1 MSRQTIATVSIPPT
15 DEPVASPAAPGF
27 TVADDARLRDSLK
40 RCSPAT
46 YEAAREFRR
55 TGNAALLPVL
65 VHGII
70 ERYVE
75 RELRAKLASADDT
88 LRLAE
93 DLRLDSLTR
102 MEIVLLAEEVLPIS
116 IENEDMCQLR
126 TLGDVKQRVTA
137 LSTRLGAG
145 AS

>member
-1 MSRQTIATVSIPPT
+1 M
-15 DEPVASPAAPGF
+15 
-27 TVADDARLRDSLK
+27 K

-46 YEAAREFRR
+46 YEAARDFRR

-70 ERYVE
+70 EHYVE

-116 IENEDMCQLR
+116 IDNEDMYQLR